1 MRELARRVGN
11 AATASSAR
19 KLHAPTRRREGR
31 VSESKEQLPKGE
43 SMMNSAAF
51 RFLMFLAVLS
61 LLSVGVLYG
70 QTAVTGGIEGNVADS
85 SGAAISGATVEATN
99 VADSVVRQTVTNSD
113 GAYRFPSLIPGVY
126 SVTVKKAG
134 FATFTREDTRIDAGI
149 LYRVDAKLP
158 VGSTTAKVEVTGEAP
173 LLQTDSAEINETI
186 HSSEISGLPT
196 YGNNITRLSLLAPG
210 VSMPTGQLD
219 LHPENAGED
228 FNLNVNGAAPNANG
242 HLLDGVE
249 NTEAIQGLS
258 IIVTPNDAVQEVK
271 LATSD
276 YDAEYGKVA
285 GGLWQI
291 TTKSGTNAFH
301 GSLFE
306 NYRTSGFNA
315 ADHFTEPSGI
325 PRNIWNQFGGSVGG
339 PVIKDKIFFFG
350 DYQGM
355 RNSLFASGN
364 ETVPIDAFRTGDFS
378 SVAAIDPIYD
388 PATGNPDGTGRTQIQ
403 CNGVLNVIC
412 PDRLSSA
419 AKNLLALL
427 PEPNSPG
434 YSSNYQI
441 SRPAT
446 FNQDQFDT
454 RGDYFATSKTVVFGK
469 FSYFKANFNTPT
481 AYGIAGG
488 GAPLGG
494 PGVANAGLS
503 SDHDKS
509 LMVDY
514 QHTFSSS
521 LLTDARFAFSRLVI
535 SELQPDYNTDAA
547 TAAGIPNVNLGTV
560 YTSGL
565 PEININDPLTP
576 FNMGDFGLPF
586 FEREANFEFYDNWT
600 KTVGHHA
607 FKWGGDVGKFFGI
620 RTDVSGRGTFTVS
633 QSLTQLNDSATSGP
647 CTDPAAG
654 TFCGSGLAALEL
666 GLPSG
671 FGRDITL
678 VQPQEK
684 FWKMAFYGQD
694 TWRVTPKLTLT
705 LGLRWDYMS
714 PIFTQN
720 GQSDGNIDVATDTLL
735 LTNLAGKY
743 AGVTTPKTEFSP
755 RIGVAYRLPYE
766 TVLRAGYGR
775 SYYMNADG
783 AGFGTQG
790 CCWPIKQSQ
799 TDTQGNPF
807 APLGYTFDQGPGAPP
822 ALPVFPSNGQI
833 SFQGAPGGSE
843 YFVGVGNY
851 PHSYNDTY
859 NVTFEK
865 AFPYQIV
872 FSVAYV
878 GNIGRHLWDNIDVN
892 MPPPGP
898 GAYDSRRPYFANYGW
913 GVEEYQRN
921 NAPQGYPELRSNYN
935 SLQVHAEKRFHQ
947 GLYLL
952 SNFTWAKS
960 LDDGTFGPGDGNGNQ
975 FCYSCNYGP
984 SGTVR
989 PWSWVSAANWQL
1001 PFGRGRAYANGLSRG
1016 ADAVIGGWALSG
1028 IFNFESGLPFTPYY
1042 LNSPTVLNSPIYDR
1056 PNQIGD
1062 PHVSHPNQNEW
1073 YNPAAYADPAQYTF
1087 GDAGRNSLMGPGL
1100 GLVDLSLTKSFTFT
1114 ETTHLDL
1121 KWDVFNAL
1129 NRENLGQP
1137 TCAGAAFVDIG
1148 DAGQI
1153 CSIVDFRRRMQIG
1166 AHLTF

>member
-1 MRELARRVGN
+1 
-11 AATASSAR
+11 
-19 KLHAPTRRREGR
+19 
-31 VSESKEQLPKGE
+31 
-43 SMMNSAAF
+43 MNSATY
-51 RFLMFLAVLS
+51 RFLTLIAVLS
-61 LLSVGVLYG
+61 LVSIGVLHA
-70 QTAVTGGIEGNVADS
+70 QTAVTGGIEGNVTDT

-99 VADSVVRQTVTNSD
+99 IADAVTQKTVTNND
-113 GAYRFPSLIPGVY
+113 GAYRFPSLIPGNY
-126 SVTVKKAG
+126 TITVNKQG
-134 FATFTREDTRIDAGI
+134 FAQYTRDATRIDIGI
-149 LYRVDAKLP
+149 IVRVDAKLP
-158 VGSTTAKVEVTGEAP
+158 VGTATAKVEVTGEAP

-196 YGNNITRLSLLAPG
+196 YGNNITRLSLLALG

-228 FNLNVNGAAPNANG
+228 FNLNVNGAAPSANG

-315 ADHFTEPSGI
+315 ADHFTEPTGL

-378 SVAAIDPIYD
+378 SVAAIDLLYD
-388 PATGNPDGTGRTQIQ
+388 PATGNADGTGRTQIQ

-412 PDRLSSA
+412 PDRLSPA

-503 SDHDKS
+503 ADHDKS

-514 QHTFSSS
+514 QHTFSPS
-521 LLTDARFAFSRLVI
+521 LLTDARFAFSRLLI
-535 SELQPDYNTDAA
+535 SELQPDYNTNAA
-547 TAAGIPNVNLGTV
+547 TTDGIPNVNLGTV

-565 PEININDPLTP
+565 PEINISDPLTP

-654 TFCGSGLAALEL
+654 SFCGSGLAALEL

-684 FWKMAFYGQD
+684 FWKMAGYGQD
-694 TWRVTPKLTLT
+694 TWQVTPRLTLT

-714 PIFTQN
+714 PIFTQE

-755 RIGVAYRLPYE
+755 RIGVAYRLPHE
-766 TVLRAGYGR
+766 TVFRAGYGR

-799 TDTQGNPF
+799 TDVQANPY
-807 APLGYTFDQGPGAPP
+807 APLGYTLDQGPGAPP
-822 ALPVFPSNGQI
+822 ALPAFPANGQI

-843 YFVGVGNY
+843 YFVGVGTY

-859 NVTFEK
+859 NVTLEH
-865 AFPYQIV
+865 AFPYQVTASI
-872 FSVAYV
+872 AYV
-878 GNIGRHLWDNIDVN
+878 GNIGRHLWDNYDVN

-898 GAYDSRRPYFANYGW
+898 GPYTSREPFFANYGW
-913 GVEEYQRN
+913 AVPEYQRN
-921 NAPQGYPELRSNYN
+921 NAVYHEPEMRSNYN
-935 SLQVHAEKRFHQ
+935 SLQLHAEKRFHQ
-947 GLYLL
+947 GLYVL

-960 LDDGTFGPGDGNGNQ
+960 LDVGTFGPGDGNGNQ

-989 PWSWVSAANWQL
+989 PWTWVSATNWEL
-1001 PFGRGRAYANGLSRG
+1001 PFGHGRAFANSLSRG
-1016 ADAVIGGWALSG
+1016 GDALVGGWALSG
-1028 IFNFESGLPFTPYY
+1028 VYNLESGLPFTPYY
-1042 LNSPTVLNSPIYDR
+1042 INSPTVLNSPIYDR
-1056 PNQIGD
+1056 PNVVGN
-1062 PHVSHPNQNEW
+1062 PHVSNPNRYEW

-1087 GDAGRNSLMGPGL
+1087 GDAGRNSLMGPGY
-1100 GLVDLSLTKSFTFT
+1100 GEVDLSLTKTFVIT
-1114 ETTHLDL
+1114 ERAHLDL

-1129 NRENLGQP
+1129 NRENLAQP
-1137 TCAGAAFVDIG
+1137 TGDGAAFVDVAN
-1148 DAGQI
+1148 AGVI
-1153 CSIVDFRRRMQIG
+1153 TGIVDFRRRMQIG

>member
-1 MRELARRVGN
+1 
-11 AATASSAR
+11 
-19 KLHAPTRRREGR
+19 
-31 VSESKEQLPKGE
+31 
-43 SMMNSAAF
+43 MNSATF
-51 RFLMFLAVLS
+51 RFLTLIAALS
-61 LLSVGVLYG
+61 LVSINMVQG
-70 QTAVTGGIEGNVADS
+70 QTAVTGGIEGNVTDAS
-85 SGAAISGATVEATN
+85 GASISGAAVEATN
-99 VADSVVRQTVTNSD
+99 VADSVVRQTVTNAD
-113 GAYRFPSLIPGVY
+113 GAYRFPSLIPGTY

-134 FATFTREDTRIDAGI
+134 FGTFIREATRIDAGI

-158 VGSTTAKVEVTGEAP
+158 VGTATSRVEVTGEAP
-173 LLQTDSAEINETI
+173 LLQTDSAEVNETI
-186 HSSEISGLPT
+186 HSSEISSLPT

-210 VSMPTGQLD
+210 VSMPGGQLD

-228 FNLNVNGAAPNANG
+228 FNLNINGAAPNANG

-291 TTKSGTNAFH
+291 TTKSGTNEFH

-315 ADHFTEPSGI
+315 ADHFTEPHGI
-325 PRNIWNQFGGSVGG
+325 PANTWNQFGGSLGG
-339 PVIKDKIFFFG
+339 PVIKKKVFFFG

-355 RNSLFASGN
+355 RNDLFGSGN
-364 ETVPIDAFRTGDFS
+364 ETVPIDASRTGDFS

-388 PATGNPDGTGRTQIQ
+388 PATGNPDGTGRTQFDG
-403 CNGVLNVIC
+403 CPGTPELNVIC
-412 PDRLSSA
+412 PTRISQA

-427 PEPNSPG
+427 PQPNSAG
-434 YSSNYQI
+434 FSSNYQI

-446 FNQDQFDT
+446 FDQDQFDT
-454 RGDYFATSKTVVFGK
+454 RGDYFVTSKTVVFGK

-481 AYGIAGG
+481 AYGVAGG
-488 GAPLGG
+488 GPPLTTGS
-494 PGVANAGLS
+494 ANAGLS
-503 SDHDKS
+503 ADHDKS
-509 LMVDY
+509 LMFDY
-514 QHTFSSS
+514 QHTFSPS
-521 LLTDARFAFSRLVI
+521 LLTDARFAFSRIVI

-565 PEININDPLTP
+565 PQINVSDPLTP

-586 FEREANFEFYDNWT
+586 FEREANFEFYNNWT

-607 FKWGGDVGKFFGI
+607 FKWGGDIGKFFGI

-633 QSLTQLNDSATSGP
+633 QSLTQLNDSASAGP
-647 CTDPAAG
+647 CTNPVSG

-684 FWKMAFYGQD
+684 LWKYAFYGQD
-694 TWRVTPKLTLT
+694 TWQVTPNLTLT

-755 RIGVAYRLPYE
+755 RIGLAYRLPHE

-799 TDTQGNPF
+799 TDVQANPF

-822 ALPVFPSNGQI
+822 ALPAFPSNGQI

-843 YFVGVGNY
+843 YFVGVGTY

-859 NVTFEK
+859 NVTFEH
-865 AFPYQIV
+865 AFPWQITA
-872 FSVAYV
+872 SVAYV
-878 GNIGRHLWDNIDVN
+878 GNIGRHLWDNFNVN
-892 MPPPGP
+892 LPPPGP
-898 GAYDSRRPYFANYGW
+898 GPYTSREPFFANYGW
-913 GVEEYQRN
+913 AVPEYQRN
-921 NAPQGYPELRSNYN
+921 NADYHQPEMRSNYN
-935 SLQVHAEKRFHQ
+935 SLQLHAEKRFHQ

-975 FCYSCNYGP
+975 FCYHCNYGP

-989 PWSWVSAANWQL
+989 PWSFVSAANWLL
-1001 PFGRGRAYANGLSRG
+1001 PFGRGRAYANGVNRG
-1016 ADAVIGGWALSG
+1016 VDAVIGGWALSG
-1028 IFNFESGLPFTPYY
+1028 IFNFESGSYFTPYY
-1042 LNSPTVLNSPIYDR
+1042 LNSPTILNSPIYDR
-1056 PNQIGD
+1056 PNQISD
-1062 PHVSHPNQNEW
+1062 PFKAGAVAANPTCTAPAQVKTIQNW
-1073 YNPAAYADPAQYTF
+1073 YNPCAYADPAQYTF
-1087 GDAGRNSLMGPGL
+1087 GNAGRNSLLGPGL
-1100 GLVDLSLTKSFTFT
+1100 GLVDLSLTKSLVIT
-1114 ETTHLDL
+1114 ERTHLDL
-1121 KWDVFNAL
+1121 KWDAFNAL
-1129 NRENLGQP
+1129 NRQNLGQP

-1166 AHLTF
+1166 ARLTF

>member
-1 MRELARRVGN
+1 
-11 AATASSAR
+11 
-19 KLHAPTRRREGR
+19 
-31 VSESKEQLPKGE
+31 
-43 SMMNSAAF
+43 MNSAAC
-51 RFLMFLAVLS
+51 RLWTLVAALS
-61 LLSVGVLYG
+61 LFSIGTLYG
-70 QTAVTGGIEGNVADS
+70 QTAVTGGIEGNVTDP
-85 SGAAISGATVEATN
+85 SGAAISGASVEATN
-99 VADSVVRQTVTNSD
+99 VADSVTRQTLTNAD
-113 GAYRFPSLIPGVY
+113 GAYRFPSLIPGTY
-126 SVTVKKAG
+126 SVMIKKEG
-134 FATFTREDTRIDAGI
+134 FATFAREATRIDAGI

-158 VGSTTAKVEVTGEAP
+158 VGTATSKVEVTSEAP
-173 LLQTDSAEINETI
+173 LLQTDSPEVNETI
-186 HSSEISGLPT
+186 QSSEINNLPT
-196 YGNNITRLSLLAPG
+196 FGNNVTRLSLLAPG
-210 VSMPTGQLD
+210 VSMPGGQLD

-228 FNLNVNGAAPNANG
+228 FNLNINGAAPNANG
-242 HLLDGVE
+242 HLLDGAE

-271 LATSD
+271 LATSN

-291 TTKSGTNAFH
+291 TTKSGTNEFH

-315 ADHFTEPSGI
+315 ADHFTTPNGI
-325 PRNIWNQFGGSVGG
+325 PANTWNQFGGSVGG
-339 PVIKDKIFFFG
+339 PVIKKKVFFFG

-355 RNSLFASGN
+355 RNNLFASGN

-412 PDRLSSA
+412 PDRISNA

-427 PEPNSPG
+427 PEPLPNSG

-446 FNQDQFDT
+446 FDQDQFDT
-454 RGDYFATSKTVVFGK
+454 RGDYFVTSKTVVFGK

-481 AYGIAGG
+481 AYGVAGG
-488 GAPLGG
+488 GPPLGG

-503 SDHDKS
+503 TDHDKS
-509 LMVDY
+509 FMFDY
-514 QHTFSSS
+514 QHTFSPS
-521 LLTDARFAFSRLVI
+521 LLTDARFALSRIII
-535 SELQPDYNTDAA
+535 SELQPDYSTNAA

-565 PEININDPLTP
+565 PQINISDPLTP
-576 FNMGDFGLPF
+576 FDMGDFGLPF
-586 FEREANFEFYDNWT
+586 FEREANFEFYNNWT

-620 RTDVSGRGTFTVS
+620 RTDVSGRGTFSVS

-647 CTDPAAG
+647 CTNPATG
-654 TFCGSGLAALEL
+654 TFCGSGLAAFEL

-684 FWKMAFYGQD
+684 LWKMAFYGQD
-694 TWRVTPKLTLT
+694 TWQVSPRVTLT
-705 LGLRWDYMS
+705 LGLRWDYLS
-714 PIFTQN
+714 PIFTQK
-720 GQSDGNIDVATDTLL
+720 GQSDGNIDITTDTLL

-755 RIGVAYRLPYE
+755 RIGLAYRLPYE

-799 TDTQGNPF
+799 SDVQANPF
-807 APLGYTFDQGPGAPP
+807 APLLYTFDQGPGAPP
-822 ALPVFPSNGQI
+822 ALPAFPANGQI

-843 YFVGVGNY
+843 YFVGVGTY

-859 NVTFEK
+859 NVTLEK
-865 AFPYQIV
+865 AFPDQITL
-872 FSVAYV
+872 SIAYV

-892 MPPPGP
+892 LPPPGP
-898 GAYDSRRPYFANYGW
+898 GDYNSRRPFFGNYGW
-913 GVEEYQRN
+913 AVEEYQRN
-921 NAPQGYPELRSNYN
+921 NAVYQRPEMRSNYN
-935 SLQVHAEKRFHQ
+935 SLQVHAEKRLHQ

-960 LDDGTFGPGDGNGNQ
+960 LDVGTFGPGDGNGNQ

-989 PWSWVSAANWQL
+989 PWSWVSAANWLL
-1001 PFGRGRAYANGLSRG
+1001 PFGRGRAYANDLNRA
-1016 ADAVIGGWALSG
+1016 ADAVIGGWTLSG
-1028 IFNFESGLPFTPYY
+1028 IFNFESGSYFTPYY

-1056 PNQIGD
+1056 PNLIGN
-1062 PHVSHPNQNEW
+1062 PHVPHPNQNEW

-1087 GDAGRNSLMGPGL
+1087 GNAGRNSLLGPGL
-1100 GLVDLSLTKSFTFT
+1100 GLVDLSLTKSLIIT
-1114 ETTHLDL
+1114 ERTHLDL
-1121 KWDVFNAL
+1121 KWDAFNAL
-1129 NRENLGQP
+1129 NRLNLGQP
-1137 TCAGAAFVDIG
+1137 TCSGAAFVDIG
-1148 DAGQI
+1148 NAGQI

-1166 AHLTF
+1166 ARLTF

>member
-1 MRELARRVGN
+1 
-11 AATASSAR
+11 
-19 KLHAPTRRREGR
+19 
-31 VSESKEQLPKGE
+31 
-43 SMMNSAAF
+43 MNSAKF
-51 RFLMFLAVLS
+51 RFLTLIAVLS
-61 LLSVGVLYG
+61 LVSIDMLHG
-70 QTAVTGGIEGNVADS
+70 QTAVTGGIEGNVTDA

-99 VADSVVRQTVTNSD
+99 VADSVVRETVTNGD
-113 GAYRFPSLIPGVY
+113 GAYRFPSLIPGSY
-126 SVTVKKAG
+126 SVAVKKAG
-134 FATFTREDTRIDAGI
+134 FATFTREATRIDAGI
-149 LYRVDAKLP
+149 LYRVDARLP
-158 VGSTTAKVEVTGEAP
+158 VGTTTAKVEVTGEAP
-173 LLQTDSAEINETI
+173 ILQTDSAEINETI
-186 HSSEISGLPT
+186 HPSEISSLPT

-228 FNLNVNGAAPNANG
+228 FNLNINGAAPNANG

-315 ADHFTEPSGI
+315 ADHFTDPNGI
-325 PRNIWNQFGGSVGG
+325 PANTWNQFGGSVGG
-339 PVIKDKIFFFG
+339 PVIKDKVFFFG

-355 RNSLFASGN
+355 RNDLFASGN

-412 PDRLSSA
+412 PDRLSPA

-427 PEPNSPG
+427 PEPNSSG
-434 YSSNYQI
+434 FSSNYQI

-446 FNQDQFDT
+446 FDQDQFDT
-454 RGDYFATSKTVVFGK
+454 RGDYFVTSKTAMFGK

-481 AYGIAGG
+481 AYGVAGG

-514 QHTFSSS
+514 QHTFSPS
-521 LLTDARFAFSRLVI
+521 LLTEARFAFSRLII
-535 SELQPDYNTDAA
+535 SELQPDFNTDAA
-547 TAAGIPNVNLGTV
+547 TALGIPNVNLGTV

-565 PEININDPLTP
+565 PEINISDPLTS

-586 FEREANFEFYDNWT
+586 FEREANFEFYNNWT

-607 FKWGGDVGKFFGI
+607 FKWGGDIGKFFGI

-633 QSLTQLNDSATSGP
+633 PALTQLNDSATTGP
-647 CTDPAAG
+647 CTTPAAG
-654 TFCGSGLAALEL
+654 SFCGSGLAALEL

-684 FWKMAFYGQD
+684 LWKYAFYGQD
-694 TWRVTPKLTLT
+694 TWQVTPRLTLT

-720 GQSDGNIDVATDTLL
+720 GQSDGNIDIATDTLL

-755 RIGVAYRLPYE
+755 RIGVSFRLFKD
-766 TVLRAGYGR
+766 TVIRGGYGR
-775 SYYMNADG
+775 SYYMNSSG

-790 CCWPIKQSQ
+790 GAWPIKQSQ
-799 TDTQGNPF
+799 TDVQANPY

-822 ALPVFPSNGQI
+822 ALPAFPSNGQI

-843 YFVGVGNY
+843 YFVGVGTY

-859 NVTFEK
+859 NVTIEH
-865 AFPYQIV
+865 ALPYQITV
-872 FSVAYV
+872 SAAYV
-878 GNIGRHLWDNIDVN
+878 GNIGRHLWDNFNVN
-892 MPPPGP
+892 LAPPGP
-898 GAYDSRRPYFANYGW
+898 GDYTTREPFFASYGW
-913 GVEEYQRN
+913 AVPEYQRN
-921 NAPQGYPELRSNYN
+921 NAVYHEPEMRSNYN
-935 SLQVHAEKRFHQ
+935 SLQLHAEKRFHQ

-975 FCYSCNYGP
+975 FCFSCNYGP

-989 PWSWVSAANWQL
+989 PWSWVSAANWLL
-1001 PFGRGRAYANGLSRG
+1001 PFGRGRAYANGLNRG
-1016 ADAVIGGWALSG
+1016 ADAIVGGWALSG

-1042 LNSPTVLNSPIYDR
+1042 LNSPAILNSPIYDR

-1062 PHVSHPNQNEW
+1062 PHVAHPNQNEW
-1073 YNPAAYADPAQYTF
+1073 YNPAAYAQPALYTF
-1087 GDAGRNSLMGPGL
+1087 GNAGRNSLLGPGL
-1100 GLVDLSLTKSFTFT
+1100 GLVDLSLTKSLVIT
-1114 ETTHLDL
+1114 EKMHLDL
-1121 KWDVFNAL
+1121 KWDAFNAL
-1129 NRENLGQP
+1129 NRQNLGQP

-1166 AHLTF
+1166 AKLTF

>member
-1 MRELARRVGN
+1 
-11 AATASSAR
+11 
-19 KLHAPTRRREGR
+19 
-31 VSESKEQLPKGE
+31 
-43 SMMNSAAF
+43 MNSAKF
-51 RFLMFLAVLS
+51 RFLTLIAVLS
-61 LLSVGVLYG
+61 LVSIDMLHG
-70 QTAVTGGIEGNVADS
+70 QTAVTGGIEGNVTDA
-85 SGAAISGATVEATN
+85 SGAAISGAAVEATN
-99 VADSVVRQTVTNSD
+99 VADAVVRQTVTNAD
-113 GAYRFPSLIPGVY
+113 GAYRFPSLIPGTY
-126 SVTVKKAG
+126 SVTVKKEG
-134 FATFTREDTRIDAGI
+134 FAIFTRGETRIDAGI
-149 LYRVDAKLP
+149 MYRVDAKLP
-158 VGSTTAKVEVTGEAP
+158 VGTTTSKVEVTGEAP
-173 LLQTDSAEINETI
+173 LLQTDSAEISETI
-186 HSSEISGLPT
+186 HSSEISSLPT

-285 GGLWQI
+285 GGLWQV

-315 ADHFTEPSGI
+315 SDHFTTPNGI

-339 PVIKDKIFFFG
+339 PVIKDKLFFFG

-355 RNSLFASGN
+355 RNNLFASGN

-412 PDRLSSA
+412 PDRLSTA

-434 YSSNYQI
+434 FSSNYQI

-454 RGDYFATSKTVVFGK
+454 RGDYFVTSKTVVFGK

-481 AYGIAGG
+481 AYGVAGG

-514 QHTFSSS
+514 QHTFSPS
-521 LLTDARFAFSRLVI
+521 LLTEARFAFSRLVI

-547 TAAGIPNVNLGTV
+547 TALGIPNVNLGTV

-565 PEININDPLTP
+565 PQININDPLTP

-607 FKWGGDVGKFFGI
+607 FKWGGDIGKFFGI
-620 RTDVSGRGTFTVS
+620 RTDVSGRGLFTVS
-633 QSLTQLNDSATSGP
+633 QSLTQLNDTGSAGP
-647 CTDPAAG
+647 CTTPAPG

-671 FGRDITL
+671 FNRDITL

-684 FWKMAFYGQD
+684 LWNSAAYGQD
-694 TWRVTPKLTLT
+694 TWQVNSRLTLT
-705 LGLRWDYMS
+705 LGLRWDYTS
-714 PIFTQN
+714 PIFTQK
-720 GQSDGNIDVATDTLL
+720 GQSDGNIDIATDTLL

-755 RIGVAYRLPYE
+755 RIGVSFRLSKD
-766 TVLRAGYGR
+766 TVLRGGYGR

-790 CCWPIKQSQ
+790 GAWPIKQSQ
-799 TDTQGNPF
+799 TDAQANPF

-822 ALPVFPSNGQI
+822 ALPTFPSNGQI

-843 YFVGVGNY
+843 YFVGVGTY

-859 NVTFEK
+859 NVTLEHS
-865 AFPYQIV
+865 FPYQIIA
-872 FSVAYV
+872 SVAYV
-878 GNIGRHLWDNIDVN
+878 GNIGRHLWDNYNVN
-892 MPPPGP
+892 LAPPGP
-898 GAYDSRRPYFANYGW
+898 GDYTTREPFFASYGW
-913 GVEEYQRN
+913 AVGEYQRN
-921 NAPQGYPELRSNYN
+921 NAVYHEPEMRSNYN

-952 SNFTWAKS
+952 TNFTWDKS

-975 FCYSCNYGP
+975 FCFSCNYGP

-989 PWSWVSAANWQL
+989 PWSWVSAANWLL
-1001 PFGRGRAYANGLSRG
+1001 PFGHGRAYANGLGRG
-1016 ADAVIGGWALSG
+1016 ADAVVGGWALSG

-1056 PNQIGD
+1056 PDQIGD
-1062 PHVSHPNQNEW
+1062 PHVAHPNQNLW

-1087 GDAGRNSLMGPGL
+1087 GNAGRNSLMGPGL
-1100 GLVDLSLTKSFTFT
+1100 GLVDLSLTKAFVIT
-1114 ETTHLDL
+1114 ERMHLDL
-1121 KWDVFNAL
+1121 KWDAFNAL
-1129 NRENLGQP
+1129 NRQNLGQP
-1137 TCAGAAFVDIG
+1137 TCAGAAFVDIS

>member
-1 MRELARRVGN
+1 
-11 AATASSAR
+11 
-19 KLHAPTRRREGR
+19 
-31 VSESKEQLPKGE
+31 
-43 SMMNSAAF
+43 MNSALY
-51 RFLMFLAVLS
+51 RFLTLIAILT
-61 LLSVGVLYG
+61 LLSMGVLHG
-70 QTAVTGGIEGNVADS
+70 QTAVTGGIEGNVADA
-85 SGAAISGATVEATN
+85 SGAAISGASVEATN
-99 VADSVVRQTVTNSD
+99 VADSVVRQSVTNSD
-113 GAYRFPSLIPGVY
+113 GAYRFPSLIPGTY
-126 SVTVKKAG
+126 SITVKKEG
-134 FATFTREDTRIDAGI
+134 FATFTRQDTRIDAGI

-173 LLQTDSAEINETI
+173 LLQTDSAEVNETI
-186 HSSEISGLPT
+186 HSSEINGLPT

-315 ADHFTEPSGI
+315 ADHFTEPNGI

-378 SVAAIDPIYD
+378 SVAATDPIYD
-388 PATGNPDGTGRTQIQ
+388 PNTGNPDGTGRTQIQ

-412 PDRLSSA
+412 PDRISQA
-419 AKNLLALL
+419 AQNLLALL
-427 PEPNSPG
+427 PQPTVSG
-434 YSSNYQI
+434 VDSANYPI

-481 AYGIAGG
+481 AYGVAGG

-509 LMVDY
+509 LMATY

-521 LLTDARFAFSRLVI
+521 LLTEARFAFSRLVI

-547 TAAGIPNVNLGTV
+547 TAAGIPDVNLGTV

-565 PEININDPLTP
+565 PEISISDPLTP
-576 FNMGDFGLPF
+576 FSMGDFGLPF
-586 FEREANFEFYDNWT
+586 FEREANFEFYNNWT

-607 FKWGGDVGKFFGI
+607 FKWGGDIGKFFGI

-633 QSLTQLNDSATSGP
+633 QSLTQVNDSATSGP
-647 CTDPAAG
+647 CTSPAPG
-654 TFCGSGLAALEL
+654 TFCGSGLAAFEL

-671 FGRDITL
+671 FNRDITL

-684 FWKMAFYGQD
+684 LWKAAFYGQD

-705 LGLRWDYMS
+705 LGLRWDYVS
-714 PIFTQN
+714 PIFTQK

-755 RIGVAYRLPYE
+755 RIGVAYRLPFE

-799 TDTQGNPF
+799 TDAQANPY
-807 APLGYTFDQGPGAPP
+807 APLGYTFDQGPGTPP
-822 ALPVFPSNGQI
+822 ALPAFPSNGQL

-843 YFVGVGNY
+843 YFVGVGTY

-859 NVTFEK
+859 NVTLER
-865 AFPYQIV
+865 AFPHQV
-872 FSVAYV
+872 TFSIAYV

-898 GAYDSRRPYFANYGW
+898 GDYNSRRPYYANYGW
-913 GVEEYQRN
+913 GVEEYQRS

-935 SLQVHAEKRFHQ
+935 ALQLHAEKRFHQ

-952 SNFTWAKS
+952 SNFTWARS

-1001 PFGRGRAYANGLSRG
+1001 PFGQGRAYANHLNRA
-1016 ADAVIGGWALSG
+1016 ADAVVGGWGFSG
-1028 IFNFESGLPFTPYY
+1028 IFNFEGGLPFTPYY

-1056 PNQIGD
+1056 PNLIGN
-1062 PHVSHPNQNEW
+1062 PHVSHPNQYEW
-1073 YNPAAYADPAQYTF
+1073 YNPAAYADPALYTF
-1087 GDAGRNSLMGPGL
+1087 GNAGRNSLLGPGL
-1100 GLVDLSLTKSFTFT
+1100 GLVDLSLTKTFTFT

-1121 KWDVFNAL
+1121 KWDAFNAL

-1137 TCAGAAFVDIG
+1137 TCAGAAFVDIS

-1153 CSIVDFRRRMQIG
+1153 CSIVDFRRRMQVG